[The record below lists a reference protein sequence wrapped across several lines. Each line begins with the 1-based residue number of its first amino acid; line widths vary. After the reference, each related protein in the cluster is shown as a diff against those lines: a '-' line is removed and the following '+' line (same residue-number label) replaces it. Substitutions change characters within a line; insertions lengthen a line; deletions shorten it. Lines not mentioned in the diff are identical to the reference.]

1 MKLKKN
7 NSFLSF
13 LKYFDAQELNGTI
26 KKTKTELNE
35 WLNQSNDWLYN
46 SLDCE
51 KLIYLEIKYEDNLE
65 IQELI
70 ALLKKKIAYHYE
82 NRQRLISKLSLNREI
97 LDEQ

>member
-1 MKLKKN
+1 MKKN
-7 NSFLSF
+7 DSFLSF
-13 LKYFDAQELNGTI
+13 LKYSDAKNLNGTI

-35 WLNQSNDWLYN
+35 WLDQNNDWLYN

-51 KLIYLEIKYEDNLE
+51 RLIYFEIKYEDNLE

-70 ALLKKKIAYHYE
+70 TILKKKIAYHYE
-82 NRQRLISKLSLNREI
+82 NKEKLISKLSLNREI